1 MVCEEVIA
9 VELYLMQHGEAR
21 PKEQDPDR
29 PLTDAGRATVE
40 RVAGRAA
47 GLGLR
52 LDAIQHSG
60 VLRARQTADILAGQL
75 GAEERVRERD
85 GLGPLDPV
93 APVADRLLGQATEA
107 TALALVGHLPF
118 LERLASR
125 LVAGDEA
132 AEVLAFRMGG
142 LVKLVPKQQRV
153 GFAVVWVLAPD
164 LA

>member
-1 MVCEEVIA
+1 VLEEAIA

-21 PKEQDPDR
+21 SREEDPDR
-29 PLTDAGRATVE
+29 PLTDSGRATVE
-40 RVAGRAA
+40 HVARRAA

-60 VLRARQTADILAGQL
+60 ILRARQTAEILADQL
-75 GAEERVRERD
+75 GAPGRVQERA
-85 GLGPLDPV
+85 GLTPLDPV
-93 APVADRLLGQATEA
+93 APVADWLLGQAAEA
-107 TALALVGHLPF
+107 TAVALVSHLPF
-118 LERLASR
+118 LDHLASR

-142 LVKLVPKQQRV
+142 LIKLVPKPQRA
-153 GFAVVWVLAPD
+153 GFAIVWVLAPD